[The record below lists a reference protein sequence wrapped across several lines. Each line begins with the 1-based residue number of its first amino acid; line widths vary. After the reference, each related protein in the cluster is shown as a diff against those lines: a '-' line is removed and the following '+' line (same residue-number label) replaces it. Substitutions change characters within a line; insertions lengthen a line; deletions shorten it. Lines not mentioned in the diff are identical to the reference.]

1 MSRHAVVVKE
11 ESGMPHAH
19 HATPEQHESTSQPA
33 QQAPGLKRYNLVLP
47 EDLFTALQE
56 LADKRQTTVVDLI
69 RRFIKLGLI
78 AAKVEDTPGAA
89 LIIREGDTEQRI
101 ILL

>member
-1 MSRHAVVVKE
+1 M
-11 ESGMPHAH
+11 
-19 HATPEQHESTSQPA
+19 
-33 QQAPGLKRYNLVLP
+33 KRYSLVLP
-47 EDLFTALQE
+47 EDLFTAIQE
-56 LADKRQTTVVDLI
+56 LADQRQTTVVDLI

-89 LIIREGDTEQRI
+89 LIIREGDTERQI